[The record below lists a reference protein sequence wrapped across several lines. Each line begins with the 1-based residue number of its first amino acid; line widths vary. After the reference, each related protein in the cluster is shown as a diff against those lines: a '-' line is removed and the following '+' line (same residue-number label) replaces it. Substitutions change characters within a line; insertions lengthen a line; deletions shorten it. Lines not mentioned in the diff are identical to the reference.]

1 MARRNNSPVI
11 YILALLLFAGGVG
24 FMVWSGISRNKTY
37 FINVSEALEI
47 PAGDLHAA
55 RLFGIV
61 SDSQIMRRDN
71 QLGVRF
77 VLQDIDYPGRTVV
90 VDYKGVVPDT
100 FGPGAEVIVEGGMRE
115 DFFLAKTLMTKCPS
129 KYEKDNRTVAAR
141 S

>member
-1 MARRNNSPVI
+1 MSRKNNSPVI
-11 YILALLLFAGGVG
+11 YALALLLFVGGVG
-24 FMVWSGISRNKTY
+24 FMVWSGISQNKTY

-47 PAGDLHAA
+47 PAAELHAA

-61 SDSQIMRRDN
+61 SDSQITRSDN

-77 VLQDIDYPGRTVV
+77 TLQDIDFPEQTLV

-100 FGPGAEVIVEGGMRE
+100 FEAGAEVIVEGGMRE
-115 DFFLAKTLMTKCPS
+115 DFFFAKTLMTKCPS
-129 KYEKDNRTVAAR
+129 KYEKDTRTVAAR